1 MLFSLLGS
9 KHAEFDVEF
18 AEFAVEFVV
27 EIVEMEVVDVILSKK
42 RSGRL

>member
-18 AEFAVEFVV
+18 VEFAAEFVV
-27 EIVEMEVVDVILSKK
+27 EIVELEVVDVILSRK

>member
-9 KHAEFDVEF
+9 KHAEFEVEF

-27 EIVEMEVVDVILSKK
+27 EIVEMEVVDVILSRK

>member
-9 KHAEFDVEF
+9 KHAELEVEF

-27 EIVEMEVVDVILSKK
+27 EIVEMEVVDVILSRKG
-42 RSGRL
+42 SWRL

>member
-18 AEFAVEFVV
+18 AEFVVEFVA
-27 EIVEMEVVDVILSKK
+27 EFVEMEVVDVILSRKG
-42 RSGRL
+42 SGRL